1 MRIVFVTAI
10 LLLIFVSIAII
21 LVEGTLT
28 FRNPCDASMAY
39 DFCVPLKKSSISRAT
54 DPEQVLDEMRDVNN
68 NQPYIYRQAL
78 ILSILIALFMTNFF
92 YVGIP
97 EFKPS
102 HFFYIFFVCF
112 LFNSFVYAFI
122 QFHYYRQKSDV
133 MSFAIQRLDTL
144 LQHPVSIPA
153 ARIL

>member
-1 MRIVFVTAI
+1 MRLVFISAI
-10 LLLIFVSIAII
+10 LLLVFVAIAII
-21 LVEGTLT
+21 LVEGILT

-39 DFCVPLKKSSISRAT
+39 DFCVPIKKSNINRAT
-54 DPEQVLDEMRDVNN
+54 VPEDVLKEMHDVNN

-78 ILSILIALFMTNFF
+78 ILSILVSLFMTNFF

-102 HFFYIFFVCF
+102 NFFYIFFVCF

-122 QFHYYRQKSDV
+122 QFHYYKQKTDV
-133 MSFAIQRLDTL
+133 MNYAIRKLDTL
-144 LQHPVSIPA
+144 VQPPTSLSL
-153 ARIL
+153 RRML